1 MDSPSYHSF
10 LQKYKIALLYVYLNN
25 DIIRYDHRTM
35 CKAQC
40 RIVWDSCIWLTWL
53 MLVSRNCLEQEK
65 EWMAW
70 EGWGQFWEWRERVSS
85 FERGWEH
92 LRLSA
97 SPQAVWSSYWP
108 PLRLLAP
115 LCFLESLFKWASRKS
130 SKCMWHWLKG
140 TRISCRKP
148 FESENATIGSEVP
161 TCLIFDSELLRIVS
175 RLFICWTV
183 HCAPQISKVRQS
195 DSKADQATSTAA
207 FHWR

>member
-1 MDSPSYHSF
+1 MQSLDWGWW
-10 LQKYKIALLYVYLNN
+10 
-25 DIIRYDHRTM
+25 RE
-35 CKAQC
+35 
-40 RIVWDSCIWLTWL
+40 IVW
-53 MLVSRNCLEQEK
+53 SRRKSGLL
-65 EWMAW
+65 
-70 EGWGQFWEWRERVSS
+70 ERVEGS
-85 FERGWEH
+85 FESGEREWAVLREGWEH

-183 HCAPQISKVRQS
+183 HNVHPKYQRFISLTPKLTRQPQLQH
-195 DSKADQATSTAA
+195 STEDRAYVSQGSVG
-207 FHWR
+207 